1 MNNLNKIVVTDINE
15 LFTVSS
21 PKGRLEKICK
31 RKSYALSFCIDGQIT
46 YTHNGNEIV
55 SDKNHAVILPKG
67 QTYTLY
73 GNKTG
78 IFPVINFQCADFLCD
93 TVVSLPIQNPNT
105 YIKDFE
111 QIKALSLFNG
121 NRTKMMSI
129 FYDMLYRLSSQNT
142 NNSVIT
148 PAITY
153 LERNYNNPSLTNAE
167 LAKQCNISEVYFR
180 KMFAKHYK
188 TTPKQYIVNIRISK
202 AKILLA
208 ENSLKINTIAERC
221 GFSNQYHFCRVFKEK
236 TGLTPTEY
244 MKQNRIYKI

>member
-1 MNNLNKIVVTDINE
+1 MNILSKIIVTDIDGI
-15 LFTVSS
+15 FTVSS
-21 PKGRLEKICK
+21 PKGRSEKIYE
-31 RKSYALSFCIDGQIT
+31 RKSYGLSLCYEGQIT
-46 YTHNGNEIV
+46 YTLNGNKTV

-78 IFPVINFQCADFLCD
+78 SFPVINFQCAEFLCD
-93 TVVSLPIQNPNT
+93 TVVSLTIKNPNV
-105 YIKDFE
+105 YIKDYE
-111 QIKALSLFNG
+111 QIKALSLFDG

-129 FYDMLYRLSSQNT
+129 FYDMLYRLSAQNHD
-142 NNSVIT
+142 NSVIM
-148 PAITY
+148 PATVYI
-153 LERNYNNPSLTNAE
+153 ENNYNNPNLTNAE

-180 KMFAKHYK
+180 KIFAKCYK

-202 AKILLA
+202 AKQLLA
-208 ENSLKINTIAERC
+208 ENSLKINAIAESC

-244 MKQNRIYKI
+244 IRQNRIYKI